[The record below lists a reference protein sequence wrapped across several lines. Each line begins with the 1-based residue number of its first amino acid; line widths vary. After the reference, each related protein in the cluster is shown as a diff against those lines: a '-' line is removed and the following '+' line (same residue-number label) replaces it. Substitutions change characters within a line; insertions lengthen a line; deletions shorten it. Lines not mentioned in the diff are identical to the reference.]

1 MPGRVTTTLVTATHR
16 HCDQDTRD
24 PLTRTHLVLVTVKAL
39 DLVMVRD
46 LDLVMAK
53 ALDFTSLVPIAG
65 RAAMTG
71 NIYKRI

>member
-24 PLTRTHLVLVTVKAL
+24 PLTLTHLVLVTVKAL

-53 ALDFTSLVPIAG
+53 VLDLVTSLVPIAG

-71 NIYKRI
+71 NI

>member
-1 MPGRVTTTLVTATHR
+1 MTTLVTATHR

-39 DLVMVRD
+39 DLDMVRD

-53 ALDFTSLVPIAG
+53 ALDLVTSLVPIAG

>member
-1 MPGRVTTTLVTATHR
+1 M
-16 HCDQDTRD
+16 D
-24 PLTRTHLVLVTVKAL
+24 LVTVKAL

-53 ALDFTSLVPIAG
+53 ALDLVPSLVPIVG

-71 NIYKRI
+71 NI